1 MRGEFGAAQTY
12 QTKAD
17 LLRPWLD
24 DANKRVAAFAA
35 REIPSFEHLAASLSR
50 RVQEE
55 IAMRKLQYGEV
66 LDADEA
72 GQMDGAA
79 VDARD
84 LR

>member
-1 MRGEFGAAQTY
+1 
-12 QTKAD
+12 
-17 LLRPWLD
+17 
-24 DANKRVAAFAA
+24 
-35 REIPSFEHLAASLSR
+35 
-50 RVQEE
+50 
-55 IAMRKLQYGEV
+55 MRKLQYGEV